1 MNSSIIRIRPAG
13 TARHLG
19 EAIWREKTYG
29 CAVGK
34 SGIVESHKKREGD
47 SATPAGLFALLALFY
62 RNDRLARP
70 ACALPVAA
78 LTPDDGWCDAVG
90 DPNYNK
96 PVKHPY
102 RASAEVL
109 WRDDA
114 IYDLIVSTNHNIEP
128 AKSGLGSAIFLHVAR
143 DNLTATE
150 GCIAFRKND
159 LLEILKD
166 VGPKTMIHIEMV

>member
-1 MNSSIIRIRPAG
+1 MDLSRITRVGPWGGFTAYAACAAVLSLAGCDFDQSIPRQSPDLQETSSAVTGPVDAG
-13 TARHLG
+13 TYCG
-19 EAIWREKTYG
+19 
-29 CAVGK
+29 
-34 SGIVESHKKREGD
+34 
-47 SATPAGLFALLALFY
+47 
-62 RNDRLARP
+62 
-70 ACALPVAA
+70 
-78 LTPDDGWCDAVG
+78 DGWCDAVG
-90 DPNYNK
+90 DPDYNK

-143 DNLTATE
+143 DDLTATE

-166 VGPKTMIHIEMV
+166 VGPKTMIRIEMV